1 MNMRGFRVGRLFGID
16 VRIDWSWAFIFV
28 LMTWNLAAVFALWH
42 PTWSPL
48 EALVV
53 AVAASL
59 AFFLCI
65 LLHELAHSLAAQA
78 YGTRVHSIT
87 LFLFGGVSDIEREPR
102 SPGAEFITAIVGPL
116 TSILL
121 GVIFI
126 SLASAVTPLPA
137 AAGTEEGRAALMR
150 LGPFSTLLVWL
161 GPINVVI
168 GAFNLIPAFPLDG
181 GRVLR
186 AILWTMTGNLR
197 RATRGA
203 AAVGQ
208 VIGWLFIAAGIGMTF
223 GLYVPFFGTG
233 LVGGLWIAFIGW
245 FIQAAA
251 TQATARLALDDAL
264 TGMTV
269 AHLMQ
274 PDATAVPPALSVA
287 SLVQDYLVRGTDR
300 ALPVTR
306 ADELLGL
313 VGISDVRRVPADA
326 WSTTAVSD
334 VMRRVNELSI
344 ATPDQMVAEAFA
356 KMARLDVDQL
366 PVVSEGRLVG
376 MLRRRDVARWLELA
390 WTPAAA
396 KPSAPAPGAGA
407 PTRRA
412 DERHFPPGREP
423 HPGRV

>member
-28 LMTWNLAAVFALWH
+28 LLTWNLAAVFSLWH
-42 PTWSPL
+42 PTWSSL
-48 EALVV
+48 ETLAV
-53 AVAASL
+53 AVAASV

-116 TSILL
+116 TSIVL
-121 GVIFI
+121 GIAFLT
-126 SLASAVTPLPA
+126 LASSVTPLPGA
-137 AAGTEEGRAALMR
+137 ASTDEGRAAVMR
-150 LGPFSTLLVWL
+150 LGPLSTLLVWL
-161 GPINVVI
+161 GPINIVI
-168 GAFNLIPAFPLDG
+168 GLFNLIPAFPLDG
-181 GRVLR
+181 GRILR
-186 AILWTMTGNLR
+186 AILWMLSGNLR
-197 RATRGA
+197 QATRGA

-208 VIGWLFIAAGIGMTF
+208 VIGWLFIAAGIAMTF

-233 LVGGLWIAFIGW
+233 IVGGLWLAFIGW

-264 TGMTV
+264 AGMTV

-274 PDATAVPPALSVA
+274 PNAMVVPPELSVA

-300 ALPVTR
+300 AVPVAR
-306 ADELLGL
+306 DDELMGL
-313 VGISDVRRVPADA
+313 VGISDVRRVPPEA
-326 WSTTAVSD
+326 WSTTRVSD
-334 VMRRVNELSI
+334 VMRRVDELSI
-344 ATPDQMVAEAFA
+344 TTPEQTVAEAFQ
-356 KMARLDVDQL
+356 KMARLDIDQL
-366 PVVSEGRLVG
+366 PVVSQDRLVG

-390 WTPAAA
+390 WTPGAA
-396 KPSAPAPGAGA
+396 KASTPTPGRGA
-407 PTRRA
+407 PTRRV
-412 DERHFPPGREP
+412 DERHFPPGQEP